1 MNWITAHPELSL
13 IIAIIL
19 ILSTFAF
26 MFVLFDSGKTPEASQ
41 LEGFKWNDNGIQH
54 EEFYAGQY
62 VFLTVDNQVLSCTEA
77 EANAIAN
84 GDGTYTRIEK

>member
-1 MNWITAHPELSL
+1 MSWINAHPELCFIL
-13 IIAIIL
+13 AAVGILLLFAVMFAIL
-19 ILSTFAF
+19 A
-26 MFVLFDSGKTPEASQ
+26 SGKTPEASE

-62 VFLTVDNQVLSCTEA
+62 VFLTVDNQVLSCTED